1 MPCLIKSYIFG
12 EIFLL
17 FIIGEGM
24 AMSKVLTTIQYFV
37 DNIAL
42 IDVTEFSKQFDTV
55 SDVLYTPKETEEYN
69 R

>member
-1 MPCLIKSYIFG
+1 
-12 EIFLL
+12 
-17 FIIGEGM
+17 M

-55 SDVLYTPKETEEYN
+55 SDVLYTPKETEEYS